1 MKRGKRRR
9 RGNPLLRPVVQCS
22 SSVPGAGP
30 GESGIVPDP
39 YTRWCGIENI
49 SRITVDGERVW
60 ALLDT
65 RCQINTITPR
75 LVEALGLEVLPIAD
89 LVGDQQDCIIG
100 VEGSAVQPK
109 GYVIINLQVDAA
121 NKYNEDAIAVV
132 IPDASKFA
140 SRVPMILGTCTLG
153 RVVEA
158 MKESELESLTP
169 QWDMVWY
176 ARELVVK
183 TGRVEWK
190 IAGSQCKKAT
200 VEGADE
206 VLTAWRGELLEPY
219 ATYQIMAKIKARA
232 TGAGQYVLIHTLPHG
247 ESKLLIGVEVRDTYT
262 RVQQGKGTISVVVQN
277 MTPNKENKVLTL
289 TRPERVQK
297 LMEDLDL
304 QGLDSCDGEVRR
316 QSYELFEEYK
326 RHIRLGAG
334 RDWML

>member
-9 RGNPLLRPVVQCS
+9 RGNPFLRPVVQCS

-65 RCQINTITPR
+65 GCQINTITPR

-100 VEGSAVQPK
+100 VGGSAVQPK
-109 GYVIINLQVDAA
+109 GYVIVNLQVDAA

-132 IPDASKFA
+132 LPDASKFA

-158 MKESELESLTP
+158 MKESEIESLTP

-176 ARELVVK
+176 A
-183 TGRVEWK
+183 
-190 IAGSQCKKAT
+190 
-200 VEGADE
+200 
-206 VLTAWRGELLEPY
+206 
-219 ATYQIMAKIKARA
+219 
-232 TGAGQYVLIHTLPHG
+232 
-247 ESKLLIGVEVRDTYT
+247 
-262 RVQQGKGTISVVVQN
+262 
-277 MTPNKENKVLTL
+277 
-289 TRPERVQK
+289 
-297 LMEDLDL
+297 
-304 QGLDSCDGEVRR
+304 
-316 QSYELFEEYK
+316 
-326 RHIRLGAG
+326 
-334 RDWML
+334 